1 MNLLRA
7 LVRFLVGFVFLF
19 SGFVKIIDP
28 AGVGL
33 IIEEYFKI
41 VGLGNWHT
49 FYILVGALLSITEM
63 LLGIGI
69 LLGLRMKVMI
79 KGALLLMGFFTLLTL
94 YLALFNP
101 ITDCGCFGE
110 AVKLTNWETFVK
122 DVVLLL
128 LVLFLFYQKDK
139 FIPIAPPKW
148 EWIFTALFATF
159 LFTLSIYSYRN
170 LPMIDFMEFKVGTN
184 IRERLNFAAKNE
196 LQKFETILI
205 YSKEGKEYKF
215 SIDNIPDSTYSFID
229 SKTVE
234 KSKSS
239 ALPPMDFAISNS
251 ENSYITD
258 SILSIEGPL
267 FIATS
272 PFAEAIG
279 KRRSKRLNQL
289 YDSLSKREIPM
300 ILLTGS
306 LAQMNDS
313 LIKKHNLRMPVY
325 HSDYKTLY
333 TMNRSFGGVLFLYDA
348 TIISKW
354 AVSQIPPKDIGDM
367 LDEDPELIA
376 AKAKIGEHLTLEFT
390 IVFLLLIIA
399 LMRYFLKIFY
409 KHTKDEDREE

>member
-7 LVRFLVGFVFLF
+7 QVRFLVGFVFLF

-49 FYILVGALLSITEM
+49 FYILVGALLSISEM

-79 KGALLLMGFFTLLTL
+79 KGALLLMVFFTLLTL

-170 LPMIDFMEFKVGTN
+170 LPM
-184 IRERLNFAAKNE
+184 
-196 LQKFETILI
+196 
-205 YSKEGKEYKF
+205 
-215 SIDNIPDSTYSFID
+215 
-229 SKTVE
+229 
-234 KSKSS
+234 
-239 ALPPMDFAISNS
+239 
-251 ENSYITD
+251 
-258 SILSIEGPL
+258 
-267 FIATS
+267 
-272 PFAEAIG
+272 
-279 KRRSKRLNQL
+279 
-289 YDSLSKREIPM
+289 
-300 ILLTGS
+300 
-306 LAQMNDS
+306 
-313 LIKKHNLRMPVY
+313 
-325 HSDYKTLY
+325 
-333 TMNRSFGGVLFLYDA
+333 
-348 TIISKW
+348 
-354 AVSQIPPKDIGDM
+354 
-367 LDEDPELIA
+367 
-376 AKAKIGEHLTLEFT
+376 
-390 IVFLLLIIA
+390 
-399 LMRYFLKIFY
+399 
-409 KHTKDEDREE
+409 

>member
-49 FYILVGALLSITEM
+49 FYILVGALLSISEM

-79 KGALLLMGFFTLLTL
+79 KGALLLMFFFTLLTL

-234 KSKSS
+234 KSKSG

>member
-7 LVRFLVGFVFLF
+7 LIRFLVGFLFLF

-33 IIEEYFKI
+33 IIQEYFKI
-41 VGLGNWHT
+41 IGLGNWYT
-49 FYILVGALLSITEM
+49 FDLLIGALLSITEM

-69 LLGLRMKVMI
+69 LLGLRMKLMI
-79 KGALLLMGFFTLLTL
+79 RGALALMIMFTLLTL
-94 YLALFNP
+94 YLAIFNP

-110 AVKLTNWETFVK
+110 AVKLTNLETFIK
-122 DVVLLL
+122 DVILLVLLL
-128 LVLFLFYQKDK
+128 FLYYQKDK

-148 EWIFTALFATF
+148 EWIFTALFILF
-159 LFTLSIYSYRN
+159 LTTLSIYSYRN

-184 IRERLNFAAKNE
+184 IRERLSFVSKTD

-205 YSKEGKEYKF
+205 YSKDGKEYQF
-215 SIDNIPDSTYSFID
+215 SVDQIPDSTYTFVD

-234 KSKSS
+234 KSKGHS
-239 ALPPMDFAISNS
+239 LLPMDFAVSDKAGN
-251 ENSYITD
+251 YITD
-258 SILSIEGPL
+258 SLLSIKGSL

-272 PFAEAIG
+272 PFAHAIG
-279 KRRSKRLNQL
+279 KRRSSRLNQL

-300 ILLTGS
+300 ILLSGS
-306 LAQMNDS
+306 PANENDS
-313 LIKKHNLRMPVY
+313 LIQNYNLKMPVY
-325 HSDYKTLY
+325 HADYKTLY
-333 TMNRSFGGVLFLYDA
+333 TMNRSFGGVIYLYDA

-354 AVSQIPPKDIGDM
+354 AVSQIPSKNIDKL

-376 AKAKIGEHLTLEFT
+376 AKAKIGEHLALEFT
-390 IVFLLLIIA
+390 IVFLLLVIA

-409 KHTKDEDREE
+409 KHTNDEDREE

>member
-7 LVRFLVGFVFLF
+7 LFRFLVGFLFLF

-49 FYILVGALLSITEM
+49 FYILIGALLSITEM

-110 AVKLTNWETFVK
+110 AIKLTNWETFVK

-139 FIPIAPPKW
+139 FIPIAPPKG
-148 EWIFTALFATF
+148 EWIFTALFAIF
-159 LFTLSIYSYRN
+159 LFALSIYSYRN

-196 LQKFETILI
+196 VQKFETILI

-215 SIDNIPDSTYSFID
+215 SIDNIPDSTYTFVD
-229 SKTVE
+229 SKTIE
-234 KSKSS
+234 KSKRST
-239 ALPPMDFAISNS
+239 LPPMDFAISNS
-251 ENSYITD
+251 KNSYITD

-306 LAQMNDS
+306 LVQINDS

-354 AVSQIPPKDIGDM
+354 AVSQIPPKDIGDI

>member
-49 FYILVGALLSITEM
+49 FYILVGALLSISEM

-79 KGALLLMGFFTLLTL
+79 KGALLLMVFFTLLTL

-367 LDEDPELIA
+367 LYEDPELIA

>member
-367 LDEDPELIA
+367 LYEDPELIA

>member
-49 FYILVGALLSITEM
+49 FYILVGALLSISEM

-234 KSKSS
+234 KSKSG

-367 LDEDPELIA
+367 LYEDPELIA